1 MLRYAARRAG
11 SLVLVLLA
19 VSVLVFSFA
28 HFAPGDP
35 ATVILTQQLGQPPSR
50 AEVARERH
58 VLGLD
63 QSTPAQY
70 LSWLA
75 HAVRGDL
82 GTSWQ
87 TGGSVSATIGDH
99 IPYTAQLAGVA
110 ALLAILSGVPIGVLA
125 AWRRD
130 TVRDHLSRAASL
142 LGASLPNYFVAYV
155 LIVVFG
161 VILGVLPTFGSGSPD
176 HLVLPAITLALAPS
190 AVLMRLTRSAM
201 LEALGEDYIRTAD
214 AKGLAPRA
222 MLFRHALRNALNPIV
237 TVIALMSAQLFAGSV
252 IVETIFAWPGT
263 GMLLIQAIHARDY
276 PVIEG
281 CVLLIAVAYVAVN
294 FVADLAYGWLDPR
307 IRVYGAEAA
316 R

>member
-1 MLRYAARRAG
+1 MLRYAAGRAG

-19 VSVLVFSFA
+19 VSVLVFSFERI
-28 HFAPGDP
+28 APGDP
-35 ATVILTQQLGQPPSR
+35 ATVILTQQLGQPPTR
-50 AEVARERH
+50 AEMARERQI
-58 VLGLD
+58 LGLD
-63 QSTPAQY
+63 DSPPVQY
-70 LSWLA
+70 LSWLT

-82 GTSWQ
+82 GISWQ

-99 IPYTAQLAGVA
+99 VPYTAELAGAA
-110 ALLAILSGVPIGVLA
+110 ALLAMLTGIPVGVLA
-125 AWRRD
+125 AWRRESI
-130 TVRDHLSRAASL
+130 RDHISRGVSL
-142 LGASLPNYFVAYV
+142 LGASLPSYFVAYV

-161 VILGVLPTFGSGSPD
+161 VMLGVLPAFGSGSPD
-176 HLVLPAITLALAPS
+176 HLVLPAITLSLAPA

-214 AKGLAPRA
+214 AKGLPPRA
-222 MLFRHALRNALNPIV
+222 VLFRHALRNALNPIV
-237 TVIALMSAQLFAGSV
+237 TVLALMSAQLLAGSV
-252 IVETIFAWPGT
+252 IVETIFAWPGM

-281 CVLLIAVAYVAVN
+281 CVLLIAVAYVMLN

-307 IRVYGAEAA
+307 IGVYSVEAA